1 MAIGLLIKRECFSS
15 SSGSKTQGFGSIQE
29 GITVYCGG
37 ALFYLS
43 QEPVVV
49 DISSDEE
56 DFNSF
61 SRKHAILL
69 LTGSL
74 SSFECVDGDGEQ
86 SDDIMVLD
94 ELSTAPVPKEKNS
107 STTRLAVLPNEGSD
121 DDCLVLDSDPDKI
134 VSATNDK
141 EDVDESDELL
151 VVGEKGQVACRDYP
165 HSRHLCAN
173 FPFSTTPHERHCSL
187 CHCYVCDLPAPCGYW
202 GDGLSSTNHCHSTD
216 KECPNSISR
225 ISQHNPVPRS
235 IPSSNTH
242 LQACSITKIA
252 TANPPRQRHHHRP
265 LAFPNCSRR
274 HPAIKLK
281 PSFLQMAPAQREKLS
296 VAPSNMQT
304 CLRFKK
310 PRTAGSDSISMGS
323 LHLQSSICD
332 LDRPYS
338 GTSEKAKCA
347 MTVSEKD
354 TTVLDW
360 QEILANVASEL
371 EVSVP
376 DSGTS
381 GGQPQEVFSKP
392 LSLEDLL
399 LPQPNEGHNIT
410 NLCQHSIPTNTKPN
424 TCQNTTNNEPNSLG
438 IDCNYIFGDA
448 VHDSQPMTVP
458 ESNPPATV
466 NNGPVP
472 SDPHLGNVFASL
484 EDITPNT
491 AVDVDP
497 LSLFTDVDIMWNRL
511 AEL

>member
-1 MAIGLLIKRECFSS
+1 MHPPFDWI
-15 SSGSKTQGFGSIQE
+15 SKF
-29 GITVYCGG
+29 
-37 ALFYLS
+37 L
-43 QEPVVV
+43 
-49 DISSDEE
+49 
-56 DFNSF
+56 
-61 SRKHAILL
+61 
-69 LTGSL
+69 
-74 SSFECVDGDGEQ
+74 ECVDGDGEQ

-151 VVGEKGQVACRDYP
+151 VVGEKGQ
-165 HSRHLCAN
+165 
-173 FPFSTTPHERHCSL
+173 
-187 CHCYVCDLPAPCGYW
+187 CHCYVLWICPAPCGYW

-216 KECPNSISR
+216 KEVRWKDERKSFKQRNTQNLNLQSHLNPRLSTISPLQSMESTQCPNSISR

-347 MTVSEKD
+347 MTLSEKD

-399 LPQPNEGHNIT
+399 LPQPNEGQNIT
-410 NLCQHSIPTNTKPN
+410 NLCQHCIPTNTKPN